1 MPASEGR
8 LVSVTVIVP
17 FHRNLAQLAPT
28 LSAIRQ
34 SVPDAELIVAA
45 DGAVDDCQ
53 ALAVAHRARVV
64 VVPGPSGPAVARNRA
79 AAVASGDVLVFVD
92 ADVVPAPDAIPGMCA
107 LLDREPRLGG
117 VFGAYDHHPPALN
130 FMSQFK
136 NLSHTYVH
144 EVGNPDAKTFWAGL
158 GAVRRVAFQ
167 AVGGYDERFRRPSVE
182 DIELGYRLVGAGY
195 PLRLAPMFRGTH
207 LKRWTLWNCIVTDI
221 RARGIPWTQL
231 IHHFKALSND
241 LNTSTALRASVVV
254 SYLVL
259 AAMLAVVITPW
270 ALVAAAMLIVALV
283 GLNADY
289 YRWFARER
297 GVWFAVRVVGAHLVH
312 HLCNGVSFVAGTVLH
327 LASRVGLRLPGA
339 LPDTRWTAD
348 RAGLPAPPR
357 IQPSR

>member
-1 MPASEGR
+1 MLAPEGR
-8 LVSVTVIVP
+8 LLSVTVIVP
-17 FHRNLAQLAPT
+17 FHRNLAQLAQS

-53 ALAVAHRARVV
+53 ALAAEHRARVV

-92 ADVVPAPDAIPGMCA
+92 ADVVPAPDAIPGMCG
-107 LLDREPRLGG
+107 LLDREPRLAG
-117 VFGAYDHHPPALN
+117 VFGAYDHHPSAPN

-144 EVGNPDAKTFWAGL
+144 EIGNPDAKTFWAGL
-158 GAVRRVAFQ
+158 GAVRRAAFQ

-195 PLRLAPMFRGTH
+195 PLRLDPTFRGTH

-221 RARGIPWTQL
+221 RARGVPWTQL
-231 IHHFKALSND
+231 IHHFKAQSND
-241 LNTSTALRASVVV
+241 LNLSTALRASVVV
-254 SYLVL
+254 SYLFL
-259 AAMLAVVITPW
+259 AAILTVVITPW
-270 ALVAAAMLIVALV
+270 ALAAAAALVVALV
-283 GLNADY
+283 VLNRDY

-297 GVWFAVRVVGAHLVH
+297 GVWFAARVVGVHLIH
-312 HLCNGVSFVAGTVLH
+312 HLCNGVSFVAGTALH
-327 LASRVGLRLPGA
+327 LASRVGIKLPGA
-339 LPDTRWTAD
+339 LPDTRWTAE
-348 RAGLPAPPR
+348 RAGEAQVSAG
-357 IQPSR
+357 QPSR